1 MLTLNILGGPVRREA
16 LCPTCVYSVMQK
28 GWEGEELISCCL
40 GGGVRELKFVVCE
53 CTAYSDRRIPKPDR
67 TVGFV
72 RPAQPKRARITVI
85 KIA

>member
-1 MLTLNILGGPVRREA
+1 MRRCA
-16 LCPTCVYSVMQK
+16 RPASIPVMQK
-28 GWEGEELISCCL
+28 GSNGEELISCCL

-53 CTAYSDRRIPKPDR
+53 CTAYSDRRILKPER

-72 RPAQPKRARITVI
+72 RSAQPKRHRVTVI